1 MSNFFKK
8 IREAIASFSKSSK
21 KEVESFD
28 STFSPEYKPVP
39 RKNVRSVILDDI
51 PTPKKV
57 DKSIEQQFRKREN
70 AVSCEVPTQLMHHS
84 VSKKRITEKKSKN
97 NKPAKVSDKKQ

>member
-39 RKNVRSVILDDI
+39 RKNVRSVTLDDI
-51 PTPKKV
+51 PALKEI
-57 DKSIEQQFRKREN
+57 DKGIEQQFRKREN

-84 VSKKRITEKKSKN
+84 VNKKRITEKKSRN
-97 NKPAKVSDKKQ
+97 NKPAKVSEKRQ